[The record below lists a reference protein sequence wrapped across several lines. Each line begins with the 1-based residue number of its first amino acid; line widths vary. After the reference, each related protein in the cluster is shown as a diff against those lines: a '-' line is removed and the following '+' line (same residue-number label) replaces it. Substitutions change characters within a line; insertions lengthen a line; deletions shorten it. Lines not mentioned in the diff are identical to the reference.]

1 MHVVDRGT
9 TYGKRWKE
17 KILALSQLYSNFKW
31 YWGRFPGGI
40 GITHLLGHL
49 HHLEMAMGL
58 GKIKMEENQAKRAYL
73 KVRCV
78 AQKGLY

>member
-1 MHVVDRGT
+1 
-9 TYGKRWKE
+9 
-17 KILALSQLYSNFKW
+17 
-31 YWGRFPGGI
+31 
-40 GITHLLGHL
+40 
-49 HHLEMAMGL
+49 MGL